1 MASVERLSLASAGRE
16 SRAHRKGVVSRSEIK
31 VLSAGAVKR
40 GVALRAADFEKAHGC
55 RVELE
60 FAIGPKVR
68 ERVLAGEAIDV
79 VVAPPAVMDE
89 FAQRA
94 LVRAD
99 TRGFIGRSRMG
110 VFVRRG
116 GTLPDISSAEA
127 FTRAVLSA
135 DAVVY
140 NKASSGTYMAK
151 LLDRLGITPQVVDK
165 TILVESGSAVMQ
177 TVAADARNTLGV
189 GQISEIRVQID
200 KGTAI
205 DFVGPLPDAIQNLT
219 AYDAAAATTSRSPE
233 VAQAFVAFLTAD
245 DGRRVFAAT
254 GID

>member
-1 MASVERLSLASAGRE
+1 MITL
-16 SRAHRKGVVSRSEIK
+16 K

-40 GVALRAADFEKAHGC
+40 GVALRVEEFEKEHGC
-55 RVELE
+55 RVEVE
-60 FAIGPKVR
+60 FAIGPVVR

-79 VVAPPAVMDE
+79 VVAPPAIMDE
-89 FAQRA
+89 FATQGRI
-94 LVRAD
+94 RSE

-116 GTLPDISSAEA
+116 SAFPGISSAEA
-127 FTRAVLSA
+127 FTQAVLAA

-151 LLDRLGITPQVVDK
+151 LLDKLGIASQVGKK
-165 TILVESGSAVMQ
+165 TVLVESGSAVMQ
-177 TVAADARNTLGV
+177 TVAADPRNALGV

-205 DFVGPLPDAIQNLT
+205 AFVGPLPDAIQNFT
-219 AYDAAAATTSRSPE
+219 AYDAAAATTSRSPDAAAAL
-233 VAQAFVAFLTAD
+233 VRALTSDAAKK
-245 DGRRVFAAT
+245 VFAAT